1 MSNTKAEFSKVRSI
15 LWPIH
20 TYELKKLIPMVLLF
34 FLILFNYT
42 VLRDTKDT
50 LIVTAP
56 GGGAE
61 VIPFLK
67 FWGVLPGAIIFML
80 VYAKLS
86 NKLSKPKLFYSAVS
100 PFLIFFFLFA
110 FVLYPARDSLHPNA
124 LCDTLQNV
132 LPAGA
137 QGLIA
142 ILRNWTYSLFYI
154 MAELWG
160 SAALSLLFWGF
171 ANDITKVSE
180 SKRFYSLFGLFA
192 NFALIISG
200 WFIKWASSI
209 REHLPVGS
217 DPWQVSLNYLM
228 GIVCLS
234 GFVIL
239 GTYWWINRYVLTDSR
254 FYNQNETAKKK
265 KKSKPKLSM
274 KESFLYLI
282 RSKYLGC
289 IAILVISYGIA
300 INVIEVTWKSQVKLQ
315 YPSPNAYSHFMG
327 MFSQIT
333 GIVTIF
339 MMLFVGGNTIRRFG
353 WGKAAQVTPIVLLI
367 TGAAFFS
374 FIIFRDNLAG
384 VIAYF
389 GTTPLMLAVIF
400 GMAQNIMSKSAKYS
414 LFDPTKE
421 MTYIPLDEEQKVKG
435 KAAVDVVGARLGK
448 SGGALMQQGL
458 ILLFGSIGAITPYVG
473 GILLVIIVAWMLA
486 AKSLSKQFSALSAQ
500 KEDEKPLEEGGEN
513 QVEVAES
520 SEKVGIAAQPAS
532 TT

>member
-1 MSNTKAEFSKVRSI
+1 MANTKTEFGKVRSI

-20 TYELKKLIPMVLLF
+20 TYELKKLVPMVLLF

-67 FWGVLPGAIIFML
+67 FWGVLPGAVIFML
-80 VYAKLS
+80 IYAKLS
-86 NKLSKPKLFYSAVS
+86 NKLSKPKLFYSAVT
-100 PFLIFFFLFA
+100 PFLIFFGLFA
-110 FVLYPARDSLHPNA
+110 FVLYPAREYLHPNA
-124 LCDTLQNV
+124 LCDTLQHV

-137 QGLIA
+137 KGLIA
-142 ILRNWTYSLFYI
+142 IIRNWTYSLFYI

-209 REHLPVGS
+209 REHLPAGT

-228 GIVCLS
+228 SIVVAS
-234 GFVIL
+234 GLIIL
-239 GTYWWINRYVLTDSR
+239 GTYWWINKYVLTDPR
-254 FYNQNETAKKK
+254 FYSQGERTKT

-274 KESFLYLI
+274 KQSFMYLI

-289 IAILVISYGIA
+289 IAILVLSYGVA
-300 INVIEVTWKSQVKLQ
+300 INLIEVTWKSQLKLQ
-315 YPSPNAYSHFMG
+315 YPDPNAYSHFMG

-333 GIVTIF
+333 GVVTIF
-339 MMLFVGGNTIRRFG
+339 MMLFVGGNTIRKFG
-353 WGKAAQVTPIVLLI
+353 WGRAAQVTPIVLLI

-374 FIIFRDNLAG
+374 FIIFRDNLTG
-384 VIAYF
+384 IIATL
-389 GTTPLMLAVIF
+389 GTTPLMLAVVF
-400 GMAQNIMSKSAKYS
+400 GMAQNILSKSAKYS

-421 MTYIPLDEEQKVKG
+421 MAYIPLDEEQKVKG

-448 SGGALMQQGL
+448 SGGALVQQGL
-458 ILLFGSIGAITPYVG
+458 ILGFGSLAAVTPYIGA
-473 GILLVIIVAWMLA
+473 ILLVIIVMWMIA
-486 AKSLSKQFSALSAQ
+486 AKSLGKQFTVLNAK
-500 KEDEKPLEEGGEN
+500 KEEEAALEEAKE
-513 QVEVAES
+513 AEA
-520 SEKVGIAAQPAS
+520 IAAKAEAPAETAS